1 MPHVAAKGRKKTRL
15 NKSNKR
21 DAVIKGAP
29 SLFSLKPC
37 CAIYSRFHFPFS
49 EKDTKGGST
58 VLNDPPRYTSGTGEK
73 RAFAAA
79 IFKGL
84 WATSFETK

>member
-1 MPHVAAKGRKKTRL
+1 MIKQ
-15 NKSNKR
+15 SNES

-37 CAIYSRFHFPFS
+37 CAIYSRFYFPFS
-49 EKDTKGGST
+49 QKNTKGGST
-58 VLNDPPRYTSGTGEK
+58 VPNDPPRHTSGTGEK

-79 IFKGL
+79 ILKGL
-84 WATSFETK
+84 WAASFETK